1 MINVDLG
8 WKIGGASDYFTAL
21 STLNLISP
29 SMSDDIKNL
38 KHKIDPDQP
47 DAHRFEDKKEIFFQ
61 DEFEEA
67 LTSICEH
74 VARLDSVPKSK
85 LENINEPLPDEEKRL
100 LHRHSTIS
108 IFGQR
113 GVGKTSFLLTIKDAF
128 DGSSNSD
135 GGLLDSFDLDLELEE
150 SKKPKDPENLRDDVW
165 TLDSIDP
172 SLIEN
177 EDKLL
182 VTITSTILDH
192 VRRNNDG
199 DLSKNQAIQDALED
213 LSRRFRILFP
223 DATENVLE
231 ETASDPLRFAGE
243 VLFDA
248 DSGPKLAKAFHR
260 FLALAAEDLSVKCF
274 LLPIDDVDTSFDKG
288 WPLLE
293 TLRKYLSTDRLIT
306 VVSGDLEFFDLI
318 VQQKAHARTETY
330 REAEAEYSDTEYS
343 DNDKRVSSGE
353 DLRRKYESIRRFP
366 GQYLQKIFPVNN
378 RLRLPDIHSVV
389 LDSDTDLD
397 IETHQGIHIPLGSS
411 VLLMSRLLFGTPYVP
426 NEGEQYNEDG
436 ELTIFFGPEN
446 SKEEVQRIQVSDL
459 SNRIDSNSIDALL
472 PPNTRRFISFLE
484 DIPELLDQLTT
495 GAKSTDVAI
504 DVLNRIAENHSSL
517 LRSSGIDVGDIERLT
532 EGGGYSNLT
541 RTFFTAQVSS
551 GDLASLE
558 SDLFRDHSS
567 YDQWRALLSLVA
579 GALYVDW
586 SSTLTGPIRYMTK
599 VKDTLSV
606 AKERDV
612 DLETLGTGLNE
623 PSWKSRC
630 RLLRTIFSDIWEVS
644 GRVES
649 FDTAMR
655 VPRKRRNSYK
665 KNKTFA
671 RISPDSSISP
681 DYLRWW
687 KAAWE
692 RGEKGKPFKAKNR
705 AVMPESI
712 FLRHADLHAHSIYG
726 MFRVALRRGT
736 SNFRYIDFR
745 RGLARIDDMIRE
757 YRSVRKRTKS
767 KKIRNN
773 IDMTKMIHES
783 ADFVLRIR
791 GNIKESFS
799 TPSTDEEVFEKV
811 EDKSESS
818 SDRES
823 ERLKELRKV
832 VNRWCSLA
840 VKLSSFRE
848 GDMSR
853 GSDRWKLG
861 LIDGASLAPSPWVAV
876 NSYDRFI
883 TNSEEIADLPWR
895 QHTVGTILER
905 HTMSFL
911 NSVIQKEVQFRI
923 RSGQIKK
930 EISDYI
936 LSRMDFGLVRDSRN
950 SIVEINGINEKG
962 GIEWS
967 EAEMPQNSFTRNV
980 KTIVDLSDKLRNSET
995 SLLKI
1000 IPYTSFWLCCP
1011 FLLTLMSREIYT
1023 NLISKNKYSDSEE
1036 DGIIQA
1042 ISHSV
1047 DGDESRRS
1055 NAEKIFQAY
1064 IKKSFDGKSNF
1075 RPKWQKSSFS
1085 FHKDDSYVFDI
1096 HDILSGIA
1104 RADSSGYKEEK
1115 SKINKDNKYL
1125 SKLGLRS

>member
-1 MINVDLG
+1 
-8 WKIGGASDYFTAL
+8 
-21 STLNLISP
+21 
-29 SMSDDIKNL
+29 MSDNIRIL

-61 DEFEEA
+61 DEFKEA
-67 LTSICEH
+67 LTSICKH
-74 VARLDSVPKSK
+74 IDRLDG
-85 LENINEPLPDEEKRL
+85 LEKKKTSLQNPEEPLPEGEAEL
-100 LHRHSTIS
+100 LHRHSTIG
-108 IFGQR
+108 IFGPR
-113 GVGKTSFLLTIKDAF
+113 GVGKTSFLLTLKKTF
-128 DGSSNSD
+128 DGESGDGLFSD
-135 GGLLDSFDLDLELEE
+135 FDLDLTEKITKEV
-150 SKKPKDPENLRDDVW
+150 K
-165 TLDSIDP
+165 TLDTIDP
-172 SLIEN
+172 SRIEN

-182 VTITSTILDH
+182 VTITSTVLDL

-199 DLSKNQAIQDALED
+199 DLQNNRAIQDALED

-248 DSGPKLAKAFHR
+248 NSGPKLAKAFHR
-260 FLALAAEDLSVKCF
+260 FLALAAEDLGVKCF

-318 VQQKAHARTETY
+318 VQQKAHERTETY

-343 DNDKRVSSGE
+343 ENDKRVSSGE

-397 IETHQGIHIPLGSS
+397 VEAKQGRYVPLGSS

-426 NEGEQYNEDG
+426 AEGKQYNEDG

-446 SKEEVQRIQVSDL
+446 SKEEVERIQVSNL

-504 DVLNRIAENHSSL
+504 DLLNRIAENHSSL
-517 LRSSGIDVGDIERLT
+517 LRSSGMDVGDIDRLA

-541 RTFFTAQVSS
+541 RAFFTAQVSS
-551 GDLASLE
+551 RDLASLE

-567 YDQWRALLSLVA
+567 YDQWRALLSLVG

-612 DLETLGTGLNE
+612 GLETLGTDLNE

-630 RLLRTIFSDIWEVS
+630 RLLRTIFSDMWEVS

-671 RISPDSSISP
+671 KISPDSSISP

-687 KAAWE
+687 KEAWE
-692 RGEKGKPFKAKNR
+692 RDEGGKPFKAKNR

-726 MFRVALRRGT
+726 LFRTAFRRGT

-745 RGLARIDDMIRE
+745 RGLARIDDLIRE
-757 YRSVRKRTKS
+757 YKSVQNRKNN
-767 KKIRNN
+767 KKGRDDIGV
-773 IDMTKMIHES
+773 TKMIHES
-783 ADFVLRIR
+783 EDFVLRIR
-791 GNIKESFS
+791 GKIKESFS
-799 TPSTDEEVFEKV
+799 TPSPDEEVLQKV
-811 EDKSESS
+811 EDKNKSP
-818 SDRES
+818 SDREG
-823 ERLKELRKV
+823 ERLKEFRKV

-840 VKLSSFRE
+840 VKISSFRE
-848 GDMSR
+848 EDMSR
-853 GSDRWKLG
+853 GSEKWKIN

-876 NSYDRFI
+876 NAYDRFT

-895 QHTVGTILER
+895 QHTVGTMLER
-905 HTMSFL
+905 HTMAFL
-911 NSVIQKEVQFRI
+911 NSILQKEVQFRI
-923 RSGQIKK
+923 RSGQIEK

-936 LSRMDFGLVRDSRN
+936 LSRMDFGLVRDSRK
-950 SIVEINGINEKG
+950 SIVEINGMSEKG
-962 GIEWS
+962 GIDWS

-980 KTIVDLSDKLRNSET
+980 NTIVDLSDELRNYDS

-1011 FLLTLMSREIYT
+1011 FLLTLMSREVYT
-1023 NLISKNKYSDSEE
+1023 DIISKNKYSDSKE

-1042 ISHSV
+1042 ITHSV
-1047 DGDESRRS
+1047 DGDESSRS
-1055 NAEKIFQAY
+1055 NAEKVFKAY
-1064 IKKSFDGKSNF
+1064 IKKIFDGKSNF
-1075 RPKWQKSSFS
+1075 RPEWQKSSFK
-1085 FHKDDSYVFDI
+1085 FHKDDHYMFDI

-1104 RADSSGYKEEK
+1104 RADRSGYEQTKAKIKEDK
-1115 SKINKDNKYL
+1115 NYL
-1125 SKLGLRS
+1125 SELGLRS